1 MAMKVS
7 RRLFLSLMLLSACTA
22 KTGSKSRSGALSI
35 GVVSYEEGSKTLEQ
49 YDRFKRYFSEKMQ
62 ALIEIE
68 PALNENK
75 AIDRIQNRAW
85 SLVFAPPGLAAIA
98 ISQHQ
103 YTPLFPLIGVQ
114 NRRSVLVVREESPIP
129 EISAISGK
137 TVAIG
142 NPGSATG
149 FYFPLFNLY
158 GLTLSELVF
167 SATPKAILNAVAQG
181 KAEVGALSLEEFE
194 AYKNQVVQAKLR
206 VLFTDSH
213 QVPPGAV
220 LLSPTLDRL
229 TQEQVR
235 KVLSQASSVVAEE
248 AGYITNAPVPDYQ
261 YMISVVER
269 VRSMFPGDA
278 KENIALLQQKPVRL
292 FK

>member
-1 MAMKVS
+1 MKVS
-7 RRLFLSLMLLSACTA
+7 RRLFLSFMLLSACTA
-22 KTGSKSRSGALSI
+22 KSGANSSSGSLSV

-49 YDRFKRYFSEKMQ
+49 YDRFKRYLSEKMQ
-62 ALIEIE
+62 ALIVLE
-68 PALNENK
+68 PALNENL
-75 AIDRIQNRAW
+75 AIDRLQHRAW

-98 ISQHQ
+98 ISQYQ
-103 YTPLFPLIGVQ
+103 YVPLFPLIGVQ
-114 NRRSVLVVREESPIP
+114 NRRSTLVVREDSPIQ
-129 EISAISGK
+129 EISAITGK

-158 GLTLSELVF
+158 GLTLAELVF
-167 SATPKAILNAVAQG
+167 SATPKAVLDTVAQG
-181 KAEVGALSLEEFE
+181 KADVGALSLEEFE
-194 AYKNQVVQAKLR
+194 TYKSHVTQAKLR

-213 QVPPGAV
+213 QVPPGAILV
-220 LLSPTLDRL
+220 NSTLDRAA
-229 TQEQVR
+229 QERVR
-235 KVLSQASSVVAEE
+235 QVLSEASSVVAEE

-269 VRSMFPGDA
+269 VRSMFPGDTKA
-278 KENIALLQQKPVRL
+278 SIALLQQKPVRL